1 MNQASLPGQDSQ
13 PQDVTCV
20 ECGHFVGALTRC
32 PKCGAPVHKRM
43 SLRALRYAAV
53 LLATVGLGLL
63 YLMVTHR
70 EIPLVKIGEL
80 KPTMNFAYVRIAGT
94 VSSDARAF
102 REGGKIRSMRFMV
115 DDGSGEISVTAFRA
129 QAQALADADKI
140 PNAGDRIEVAGSLS
154 VTADDDVVMRLQ
166 VPEQLT
172 LTRAEAAVTPLE
184 EITGAMVGSSA
195 VIKGTITAVSAPK
208 PQTKQ
213 PWVVKI
219 SDGTAEKE
227 ITFWDDIYAEIP
239 DKVLLMKGTPVR
251 ARVSVKTYR
260 DQLQLSL
267 GRANDLEFLG
277 TKQGSSMTAGPA
289 APTVKAAEAAIADIT
304 AEMAGQVVRV
314 TGRVAEVNPPK
325 EEKAPHEVILED
337 GGSKIRVVY
346 WDTVAS
352 RLKGNKPMVGAL
364 ISVRGMVGVYE
375 GQLQL
380 KVNHSDQIS
389 LVDVLPEAKAKPVGG
404 TASIAD
410 IKKSDEGKVFT
421 LRGKLGEPKSVRGG
435 VIYPLTEGKA
445 SISMV
450 LWDRSVPGDARDQL
464 TSGCTVIVSGE
475 IKVFKDVLEIVPANP
490 QALQMVP

>member
-13 PQDVTCV
+13 PQDITCS

-53 LLATVGLGLL
+53 LLSTVGLGLL

-70 EIPLVKIGEL
+70 EIPLVKIGDL

-102 REGGKIRSMRFMV
+102 REGGKIRSLRFMV
-115 DDGSGEISVTAFRA
+115 NDGSGEISVTAFRA
-129 QAQALADADKI
+129 QAQALEDADKL
-140 PNAGDRIEVAGSLS
+140 PNSGDRIEVAGSLS

-166 VPEQLT
+166 VPEQLV
-172 LTRAEAAVTPLE
+172 LTRDEAPATPLE
-184 EITGAMVGSSA
+184 EVTGALEGNSIV
-195 VIKGTITAVSAPK
+195 VEGTITEVSAPK
-208 PQTKQ
+208 PQSKQ

-219 SDGTAEKE
+219 SDGTAERE
-227 ITFWDDIYAEIP
+227 ISFWDDIYGDIP
-239 DKVLLMKGTPVR
+239 DKVLLIKGTPVR

-260 DQLQLSL
+260 ERLQLSL
-267 GRANDLEFLG
+267 GRGSDLEFP
-277 TKQGSSMTAGPA
+277 TANPAGKKPA
-289 APTVKAAEAAIADIT
+289 ASKAPISKAPEAAIADIT

-314 TGRVAEVNPPK
+314 TGRVTAVNPPK
-325 EEKAPHEVILED
+325 EEKAPYEVILEE
-337 GGSKIRVVY
+337 GSSKIRVVY

-352 RLKGNKPMVGAL
+352 RLKANKPMAGML

-375 GQLQL
+375 EQLQL

-389 LVDVLPEAKAKPVGG
+389 VVDVLPEAKAKPVGG
-404 TASIAD
+404 DAAIAD
-410 IKKSDEGKVFT
+410 IKKSDTGKVFT
-421 LRGKLGEPKSVRGG
+421 VRGKLGEPKSVRGG
-435 VIYPLTEGKA
+435 VIYPLTEDGA
-445 SISMV
+445 TISMV

-464 TSGCTVIVSGE
+464 TSGCSVIVSGE
-475 IKVFKDVLEIVPANP
+475 IVVFKDVLEIVPANP
-490 QALQMVP
+490 QGVQVVR